1 MPKVT
6 SINSPDSFSKS
17 IAIIGLGYIGLPTAA
32 TLASTGLNVK
42 GVDLNKTVVTAIN
55 KGKTP
60 ISEKGLDILVKNAV
74 ANGNLKATTSLEHAD
89 VYIIAVP
96 TPICDDKSP
105 DLSYV
110 ESATKAICTVLR
122 RGDLIIVESTV
133 PPATCVNVVAP
144 LIELELGFR
153 HGHDYLLAHCPER
166 VIPGNI
172 LSEMIHNDRI
182 VGGTT
187 PEATLATAE
196 LYERFVQGNIFK
208 TNATTAE
215 LCKLMENS
223 YRDVNIAL
231 ANELADL
238 ADTLD
243 IDITEAI
250 RLSNRHPRVNLHS
263 PSIGVGGHC
272 IPVDPWFIIDIDPTK
287 AQLLRTARHINDARP
302 QQFAERIL
310 SYLETVSKRETIVL
324 LGLSYKANVDDMRE
338 SPAIELVERLAKE
351 TKHKLWLVEPHL
363 SQLPA
368 ELAVHDN
375 LELVSIETAFRTAQQ
390 FIVLVEHSIFQG
402 ASETYQKPLR
412 QVLSLP
418 VVHGEAKQL
427 SLSMPHLDIKTVQ
440 HDALD

>member
-6 SINSPDSFSKS
+6 SINSTDTYSKS

-32 TLASTGLNVK
+32 TLASTGLNVR

-144 LIELELGFR
+144 LIELELGFK

-196 LYERFVQGNIFK
+196 LYERFVEGSIFK

-238 ADTLD
+238 ADSLD
-243 IDITEAI
+243 IDITEAL

-272 IPVDPWFIIDIDPTK
+272 IPVDPWFIIDIDPSK

-338 SPAIELVERLAKE
+338 SPAIELVDRLAKE

-418 VVHGEAKQL
+418 VADGEAKQL
-427 SLSMPHLDIKTVQ
+427 SIAMPHLEVPTAQ
-440 HDALD
+440 HDTLD